1 MFAKQF
7 GGWLS
12 PLIYFA
18 DNWLSRV
25 GMGIVTT
32 ATVLWVFLLPTT
44 LRGEMQN
51 PYIGIL
57 SYLALP
63 ALFFMGLLLI
73 PLGIVWKR
81 RRARRVG
88 QYPQSFGP
96 LTWANRDLRRL
107 VALIGL
113 LTLAN
118 IVIGSQFTYGAVN
131 YMDSVTFCGKT
142 CHTVV

>member
-63 ALFFMGLLLI
+63 GFFFGGLFLI

-81 RRARRVG
+81 KREGAL
-88 QYPQSFGP
+88 YPRTFGP
-96 LTWANRDLRRL
+96 LTWANREVRRL
-107 VALIGL
+107 VVLVAV
-113 LTLAN
+113 LTVAN
-118 IVIGSQFTYGAVN
+118 IIIASQLTY
-131 YMDSVTFCGKT
+131 
-142 CHTVV
+142 